1 MPLSCWCLGTA
12 VVVVVGFL
20 DASSLTLVCLT
31 HSAKIYYTINIPFF
45 HLHAHMCCNLSLAH
59 FHSHFFFLDS
69 DVIIFYICLPALQI
83 LSFND
88 SLAYF
93 FHFIILIWVH
103 CAPIKYSF
111 AFVAFNSELFY
122 FIFFGWHKKKEITRD
137 ISKKEWEIQF
147 RLKKWAVN

>member
-1 MPLSCWCLGTA
+1 MPPLWLWC
-12 VVVVVGFL
+12 V
-20 DASSLTLVCLT
+20 SLTRRRFITQLIYHFFISMHTCAAIFLSRIFIHIFFFGFRCNNFLYMLACLT
-31 HSAKIYYTINIPFF
+31 NS
-45 HLHAHMCCNLSLAH
+45 
-59 FHSHFFFLDS
+59 
-69 DVIIFYICLPALQI
+69 

-93 FHFIILIWVH
+93 FHFITLIWVH